1 MKLEA
6 AAKFTYRLGTGLGA
20 GADLVRLLQSESSLG
35 STRHRAAIWHLVH
48 GTKEGASLSD
58 LMQSNSYFPRLMTS
72 IVRVG
77 EETGKI
83 EEALLTLSKHYE
95 HQIETR
101 RSFISSITWPALQLV
116 AGIMIISIMI
126 YLLGVLT
133 TGSGGQMTDMLGLG
147 LRGSA
152 GVLKF
157 WLYLAIFF
165 GVIAALIFAF
175 ARNLGGVQNLI
186 PIIYRIPIFGSSLQ
200 TLTIRRLCW
209 TLSIALGAGIDP
221 IRAITLGLDSTD
233 SDYYRDG
240 AEKSKKAIRGGASL
254 SEALRAT
261 EVLPADFI
269 QRVDIAEFAGVDAES
284 FAHLSKEYDER
295 AKQAIKILSGIA
307 TGVVRIVVMGVLIFM
322 IFRIAS
328 SVFGF
333 YQIPNE
339 PIDPHRPF

>member
-6 AAKFTYRLGTGLGA
+6 ASKFTYRLGTGLGA
-20 GADLVRLLQSESSLG
+20 GADLVRLLQSEASLG
-35 STRHRAAIWHLVH
+35 SARHRAAIWHLVH
-48 GTKEGASLSD
+48 GTKGGESLSD
-58 LMQSNSYFPRLMTS
+58 LMQSNSYFPSLMTS

-133 TGSGGQMTDMLGLG
+133 TGGGQMTDMLGLG

-165 GVIAALIFAF
+165 GVIAACIFAF

-284 FAHLSKEYDER
+284 FAQLSKEYDER
-295 AKQAIKILSGIA
+295 AKQAMKILSGIA

-339 PIDPHRPF
+339 PIDPHRRF